1 MSFID
6 RRLFKFNL
14 AIYGIANEP
23 AANPTVGTQYI
34 VGAAATGV
42 FSDIPAN
49 YLARYNGSIWEFT
62 PPKAGD
68 IEVLNVSTGEVLS
81 YNGTN
86 WVVIASLADENIK
99 PVLGIIATGST
110 LPASASI
117 GDKFLK
123 IDDAKI
129 YTATAADTWD
139 AGVITSNGDRYA
151 SNTDHK
157 FYTSNGSALT
167 ATNIPDGLI
176 FFNKADNQIYV
187 YNATTTTFVKS
198 SSASSGSGSSGAT
211 IAVENHTLTA
221 AEITAK
227 EFTLSNAIASGKEN
241 SVIVFVQGIA
251 QIAGSDFTASAS
263 SISWTNKALDNIG
276 LATGDVL
283 IIQYQ
288 IA

>member
-6 RRLFKFNL
+6 RRLFDFNL
-14 AIYGIANEP
+14 AISGIANEP

-34 VGAAATGV
+34 VGSAPTGDFSGAAA
-42 FSDIPAN
+42 N
-49 YLARYNGSIWEFT
+49 YIARFNGTTWKFT

-68 IEVLNVSTGEVLS
+68 IEILNVNTGEILS

-86 WVVIASLADENIK
+86 WVVIASLGDKNIK
-99 PVLGIIATGST
+99 PVLDIIATGSS
-110 LPASASI
+110 LPVSAFT

-139 AGVITSNGDRYA
+139 EGVITSNGDRYA
-151 SNTDHK
+151 SSTDHK
-157 FYTSNGSALT
+157 IYTSNGSALT
-167 ATNIPDGLI
+167 VENVSDGAI
-176 FFNKADNQIYV
+176 FFNKADSQIYA
-187 YNATTTTFVKS
+187 YNSTTSTFIKAS
-198 SSASSGSGSSGAT
+198 SSSGGSVSSEIVT
-211 IAVENHTLTA
+211 ETHTLTA

-227 EFTLSNAIASGKEN
+227 EFTLSNAIASGKES
-241 SVIVFVQGIA
+241 SVILFVQGIA

-263 SISWTNKALDNIG
+263 SIGWTNKALDTIG
-276 LATGDVL
+276 LAAGDVL

-288 IA
+288 KA

>member
-14 AIYGIANEP
+14 AIYGIASEP

-34 VGAAATGV
+34 VGAAATGA
-42 FSDIPAN
+42 FSGIPAN
-49 YLARYNGSIWEFT
+49 YLARYNGTIWEFT

-68 IEVLNVSTGEVLS
+68 IEVLNVHTGEVLS

-86 WVVIASLADENIK
+86 WVVIASLGDENIK
-99 PVLGIIATGST
+99 PVLDIIATGST
-110 LPASASI
+110 LPVSALT
-117 GDKFLK
+117 GEKFLK

-129 YTATAADTWD
+129 YTATATDTWND
-139 AGVITSNGDRYA
+139 GVITSNGDRYA
-151 SNTDHK
+151 SKTDHK

-167 ATNIPDGLI
+167 AANTPDGLI
-176 FFNKADNQIYV
+176 FFNKADNQIYA
-187 YNATTTTFVKS
+187 YNATTTTFVKAS
-198 SSASSGSGSSGAT
+198 SSSSGSGGAA
-211 IAVENHTLTA
+211 IVIENHTLTA

-251 QIAGSDFTASAS
+251 QIAGSDFSASAS

-276 LATGDVL
+276 LAAGDIL
-283 IIQYQ
+283 IIHYQ
-288 IA
+288 VA

>member
-6 RRLFKFNL
+6 RRLFEFNL
-14 AIYGIANEP
+14 AISGIANEP
-23 AANPTVGTQYI
+23 AANPTAGTQYI
-34 VGAAATGV
+34 VGTAATGA

-49 YLARYNGSIWEFT
+49 YLARFNGTSWKFT
-62 PPKAGD
+62 PPKTGVL
-68 IEVLNVSTGEVLS
+68 EVLNINTGEILN

-86 WVVIASLADENIK
+86 WVVIASLGDKNIK
-99 PVLGIIATGST
+99 PVLDIIATGST
-110 LPASASI
+110 LPVTAFT

-123 IDDAKI
+123 IDDAKL

-139 AGVITSNGDRYA
+139 DGVITSNGDRYA
-151 SNTDHK
+151 SSTDHK
-157 FYTSNGSALT
+157 IYTSNGSALT
-167 ATNIPDGLI
+167 VANVPDGSI
-176 FFNKADNQIYV
+176 FFNKADSQIYA
-187 YNATTTTFVKS
+187 YNATTGTFIKATS
-198 SSASSGSGSSGAT
+198 SSGGGVSSEIIT
-211 IAVENHTLTA
+211 ETHTLTA

-263 SISWTNKALDNIG
+263 SISWTNKALDDFG
-276 LATGDVL
+276 FTAGDVL

-288 IA
+288 KA